1 MTALEVWN
9 NEGESPRQE
18 AGRVLCRPRQPPLL
32 EASGAAWTGAEAG
45 GGGGT
50 AGGAAEE
57 QTAAHAH
64 GLPWKPGDTVGG
76 GQEVQAEATASGAVK
91 SRKAALASKRLRQL
105 KYLMTPLV
113 AFNL

>member
-9 NEGESPRQE
+9 NEGESPRPE

-50 AGGAAEE
+50 AGGAAAE
-57 QTAAHAH
+57 QMAAHAH
-64 GLPWKPGDTVGG
+64 GLPWKPGDTVR
-76 GQEVQAEATASGAVK
+76 QEVQAEATASGAVK
-91 SRKAALASKRLRQL
+91 SGKAALASKRLRQL